1 MKFKEKFWLLP
12 AVMLYSCLTSV
23 AMFGQQYQE
32 ASIDVEAEDAY
43 KNNYY
48 ADGPEPPPPAD
59 INQYVIIALLLAIC
73 LAFVYFYY
81 NRRLQ
86 NNNDIN
92 L

>member
-23 AMFGQQYQE
+23 AMYGQYGV
-32 ASIDVEAEDAY
+32 ASVGDEAEDAY
-43 KNNYY
+43 KDSYS

-59 INQYVIIALLLAIC
+59 INQYVVIALLLAVC